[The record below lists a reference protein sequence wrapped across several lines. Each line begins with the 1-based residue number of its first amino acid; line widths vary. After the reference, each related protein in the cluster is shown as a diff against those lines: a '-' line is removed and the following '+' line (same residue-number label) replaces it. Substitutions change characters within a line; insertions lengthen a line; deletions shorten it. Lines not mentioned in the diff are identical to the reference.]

1 VPDHALSQ
9 PSACPHSARRRNAS
23 PASLITGPAPIL
35 SAAVIW
41 GTTGT
46 ASVLAPATASAAAI
60 GSAGLALGGL
70 LLFLS
75 ARGARALLTNCTWRD
90 RCLLVLG
97 AVAVAGYPVSFYPA
111 VARCGVA
118 VPNVIAL
125 GSAPAFS
132 GLLAWLT
139 HRARPTLRWM
149 CVTAAAVTGCA
160 ALVLGPVLTGGGA
173 PISAVGVALSLT
185 AGLSY
190 ATYSL
195 IGAQLISSGHSSSQ
209 VMGVMFGGGALLV
222 LPIVLGNNIR
232 WLATFRGATV
242 AVYLAVITTF
252 LAYRLFGHGLRHAS
266 AQIATTLTL
275 AEPAT
280 ATVLG
285 VAVLGERLSPLSWA
299 GLAALAIGLAIL
311 ALPAGITLRPSTCEP

>member
-9 PSACPHSARRRNAS
+9 PAARPHPARRRDIRRT
-23 PASLITGPAPIL
+23 SLTTGPAPIL
-35 SAAVIW
+35 SAAVVW

-46 ASVLAPATASAAAI
+46 ASILAPATAPAAAI

-75 ARGARALLTNCTWRD
+75 ARDALALIRNCTWRD
-90 RCLLVLG
+90 RCLLALG

-111 VARCGVA
+111 VARCGVS

-125 GSAPAFS
+125 GSAPAFA

-139 HRARPTLRWM
+139 RQARPTPRWM
-149 CVTAAAVTGCA
+149 CATAAAVTGCA
-160 ALVLGPVLTGGGA
+160 ALVLGPLLTGGAA
-173 PISAVGVALSLT
+173 PVNAVGVALSLL

-195 IGAQLISSGHSSSQ
+195 IGARLITGGHSSGS

-222 LPIVLGNNIR
+222 LPIVLGSDTQ

-252 LAYRLFGHGLRHAS
+252 LAYRMFGHGLRHTP
-266 AQIATTLTL
+266 AQTATTLTL

-299 GLAALAIGLAIL
+299 GLAVLATGLAIL
-311 ALPAGITLRPSTCEP
+311 ALAGTDRAASRLW